1 MMLSPERA
9 EYEFYEYSA
18 VSGVLN
24 YPQNNNKEILSITDL
39 LGRKSNF
46 TYNTPL
52 LFIYTDGSVEKKF
65 IVK

>member
-1 MMLSPERA
+1 MLSPERA
-9 EYEFYEYSA
+9 EYEFYEYST
-18 VSGVLN
+18 VSGTLN

-46 TYNTPL
+46 NYNTPL